1 MNSEVLQFLQ
11 DKVPAEWFAGPLSI
25 QMDADEILCIG
36 VLPAGVPAQDFREAT
51 RSSRVAI
58 AEQAAARFGRAMSW
72 GVRHDG
78 VTTLFTTQS
87 LPVMT
92 RLRLPERSVL
102 DTLIDAGVARSRSE
116 ALGWCVKLVGR
127 HEADWLQELRDALV
141 GVEQVRAEGP
151 VLI

>member
-1 MNSEVLQFLQ
+1 MTEDVLQFLN
-11 DKVPAEWFAGPLSI
+11 DRLPPDWFSGPVSI
-25 QMDADEILCIG
+25 RMDADEILCIG
-36 VLPAGVPAQDFREAT
+36 VLPAGVSAQDFREAT

-58 AEQAAARFGRAMSW
+58 ADQTATRFGRTLSW
-72 GVRHDG
+72 GVQQDG

-92 RLRLPERSVL
+92 RLRLPERGVL